1 MHAPGVSLAY
11 LEHVSL
17 AQGGGRAKTK
27 VETRIQPISLLRFTW
42 REANASSNIT
52 PVPQHHSFFLLLQV
66 ELFLPDDSTQLQPLQ
81 LAQLP
86 ADSFHSASR

>member
-1 MHAPGVSLAY
+1 MQAPGVSLAY

-27 VETRIQPISLLRFTW
+27 VETQIQPISLL

-52 PVPQHHSFFLLLQV
+52 PVPQHHSLFLLLQV

-81 LAQLP
+81 LTQLP

>member
-1 MHAPGVSLAY
+1 MEACRLLVSLAY

-27 VETRIQPISLLRFTW
+27 VETRIQPISL
-42 REANASSNIT
+42 NASSNVT
-52 PVPQHHSFFLLLQV
+52 PVPRHHSLFLLLQV
-66 ELFLPDDSTQLQPLQ
+66 QLFFPDASTQLQPLQ